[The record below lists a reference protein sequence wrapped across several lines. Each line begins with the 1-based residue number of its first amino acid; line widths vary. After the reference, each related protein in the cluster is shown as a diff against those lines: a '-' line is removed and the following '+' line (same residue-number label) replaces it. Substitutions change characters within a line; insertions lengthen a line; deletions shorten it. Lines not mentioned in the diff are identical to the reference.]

1 MKRRTKLIAGGLVA
15 AVGIAAISA
24 AVVAQGPNSSWCPYG
39 GYGQKAGYGY
49 GQMMGGR
56 GMGRGAGMMG
66 RGGMGM
72 GPGAGMFQQA
82 DTLFKQFDADK
93 DDAVSKQELDAGF
106 AAMHAKTD
114 VNGDGKVSVDE
125 FGGLWT
131 QFTRGH
137 MVDKFQMLD
146 DDGDAAITA
155 DEFKTPFEYAFQ
167 RHDLNDDG
175 KLTRDEFWKR
185 GRGPG
190 PKWRYYED
198 DDDKNDDDYK
208 RKN

>member
-1 MKRRTKLIAGGLVA
+1 MKRRTKLIAGGLIA
-15 AVGIAAISA
+15 AFGVAAISA
-24 AVVAQGPNSSWCPYG
+24 AVVAKGPNSGWCPRGGYGNAGYG
-39 GYGQKAGYGY
+39 GYS
-49 GQMMGGR
+49 QMMGGR
-56 GMGRGAGMMG
+56 GMGRH
-66 RGGMGM
+66 GGMM
-72 GPGAGMFQQA
+72 GPGAGMFRQA

-114 VNGDGKVSVDE
+114 ANGDGKISVDE
-125 FGGLWT
+125 FGSLWT
-131 QFTRGH
+131 QFTRGR

-185 GRGPG
+185 GQGPG
-190 PKWRYYED
+190 PRWRYDDDDD
-198 DDDKNDDDYK
+198 DDDKDDDDYK
-208 RKN
+208 RRN